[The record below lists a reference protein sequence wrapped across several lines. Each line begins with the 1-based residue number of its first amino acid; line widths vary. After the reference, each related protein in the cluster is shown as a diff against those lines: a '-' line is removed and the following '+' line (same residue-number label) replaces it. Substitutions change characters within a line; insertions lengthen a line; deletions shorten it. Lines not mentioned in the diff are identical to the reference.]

1 MVGLYD
7 FAFIALI
14 FTSGILV
21 GYMLKV
27 VVNIFER
34 MKSRECDNSP
44 QT

>member
-7 FAFIALI
+7 FAFIALM

-27 VVNIFER
+27 VVNKGLF
-34 MKSRECDNSP
+34 
-44 QT
+44 